1 MKRKRGK
8 EKEVY
13 KKKIVKRRAIV
24 ERKDFVNKKQPVI
37 KEGKEDI
44 EKPKV
49 NFNLITGI
57 MIFILLIG
65 ASFSM
70 SVVFGIAFFL
80 SFIISFY
87 NKTLQKKPFLPMILF
102 LSALLVR
109 TSIIWFLPDF
119 FESKIY
125 LDLIISLIVLII
137 IFLIS
142 FKIRK

>member
-1 MKRKRGK
+1 VRRKRGK
-8 EKEVY
+8 KEEVD
-13 KKKIVKRRAIV
+13 KKKVVKKRV
-24 ERKDFVNKKQPVI
+24 VTKKKEFVNEKQPVI
-37 KEGKEDI
+37 KKEIEDI
-44 EKPKV
+44 EKPKI
-49 NFNLITGI
+49 NFNLVTGI
-57 MIFILLIG
+57 MIFVLLIG

-70 SVVFGIAFFL
+70 SVVFGIAFLL

-102 LSALLVR
+102 FSALLVR
-109 TSIIWFLPDF
+109 TSIIWFLPLL